1 MDIVLEEILA
11 GMPGI
16 TPVEGA
22 DLLENCV
29 TMLHRSRHISPTA
42 MALTGLTSETTTLHW
57 EDNFN
62 DQMDRTYADHSANT
76 ERAAVCV
83 SVLLAKKLTDYTVIL
98 RSRRGTGIDY
108 FLGNADDTLFQ
119 PKARLEISDI
129 EKEDGTN
136 STARR
141 FREKATQ
148 AKLSD
153 NGNLPA
159 YISIIEF
166 SHPKALFNDKK
177 TL

>member
-1 MDIVLEEILA
+1 
-11 GMPGI
+11 
-16 TPVEGA
+16 
-22 DLLENCV
+22 
-29 TMLHRSRHISPTA
+29 
-42 MALTGLTSETTTLHW
+42 
-57 EDNFN
+57 
-62 DQMDRTYADHSANT
+62 MDRTYADHSANT

-119 PKARLEISDI
+119 PKSRLEISGI

-136 STARR
+136 TTARR

>member
-1 MDIVLEEILA
+1 
-11 GMPGI
+11 MPGI

-57 EDNFN
+57 EDNF
-62 DQMDRTYADHSANT
+62 S
-76 ERAAVCV
+76 
-83 SVLLAKKLTDYTVIL
+83 
-98 RSRRGTGIDY
+98 
-108 FLGNADDTLFQ
+108 
-119 PKARLEISDI
+119 I